1 MYWTF
6 YSVVINKP
14 GHCIIRKKD
23 FHVLQTLKLIVS
35 LQIDSLMDR
44 VARWKG
50 RKDLFPSAQ
59 ENVFALEALWH
70 RTSFTSFCP
79 LFCKD
84 SNSQIRCRIIL
95 NRWPDLCS
103 DVRNLKWIFKKEL
116 FSLENIFKKKLLF
129 NIQGWLFCWLNFFF
143 SNFNTFLTLT
153 LQILNYKKLG
163 PGELWITIFFYPC
176 YALQV

>member
-14 GHCIIRKKD
+14 GHCRIRKKD

-35 LQIDSLMDR
+35 LQIDSLTDR
-44 VARWKG
+44 MGKWKG
-50 RKDLFPSAQ
+50 MKDLFPSAQ
-59 ENVFALEALWH
+59 ENVFALEALWL

-116 FSLENIFKKKLLF
+116 FSLENILKFFLLF
-129 NIQGWLFCWLNFFF
+129 NISSMIILLIKFFF
-143 SNFNTFLTLT
+143 FL
-153 LQILNYKKLG
+153 ILIHFLH
-163 PGELWITIFFYPC
+163 
-176 YALQV
+176 